1 MTTGEIT
8 DFLAACPVFADVPRQ
23 ELDEIAGYF
32 KTDRFPA
39 GARILEQGGFSP
51 AVYFLRSGRLVVR
64 VRRGMVHETVA
75 YLQPADLFG
84 ELSALTGRPCVADVG
99 VEIDAEVVF
108 LEKEA
113 FAKLPANREGLL
125 RGLMRAI
132 ASRLQD
138 TVSRGLTVRP
148 SPVVLLHARTH
159 FEAPVCFREKFA
171 TALARET
178 GAPTLLAIVGPAH
191 AGEMTALDETT
202 QRIFVPAAEAVRA
215 DIATRLTEW
224 RGRFINIVLAP
235 EGPRAA
241 EIVAGISEF
250 SNFQGALLGP
260 GDAVPEESETLFV
273 AQSAVAPTLP
283 ALRGNRRLIWDAAEA
298 EKSFHSGSKTPR
310 RFEQAVDSL
319 ARFVAGVQT
328 GVALGGGAAWGW
340 AHIGVLGALEEAGI
354 PVDMISGCSMGGV
367 IGSFRAF
374 GWDIGQLLELAEY
387 WRTRT
392 KRFIEW
398 RPWRMC
404 LVNEGAVRLT
414 FRKYFG
420 DRGVH
425 ETEIP
430 FWGNAV
436 DIQTGKEHTIRDG
449 TLVDCVRASIA
460 LPGLMSP
467 FVLGSAVLVD
477 AGMIDPVPVK
487 LVRAM
492 GSHFTIGVNAMAALD
507 SRPVSPR
514 YPLNAIDVITRSMFL
529 MGHEIGEARAE
540 QAADVLFTPRLDG
553 ISMLQFGRSAEIIA
567 RGRKAAEDSIPS
579 IRAAYKELRER
590 VRTGQ
595 RAPSTGGAL
604 DQARSA

>member
-1 MTTGEIT
+1 
-8 DFLAACPVFADVPRQ
+8 
-23 ELDEIAGYF
+23 
-32 KTDRFPA
+32 
-39 GARILEQGGFSP
+39 
-51 AVYFLRSGRLVVR
+51 
-64 VRRGMVHETVA
+64 
-75 YLQPADLFG
+75 
-84 ELSALTGRPCVADVG
+84 
-99 VEIDAEVVF
+99 
-108 LEKEA
+108 
-113 FAKLPANREGLL
+113 
-125 RGLMRAI
+125 
-132 ASRLQD
+132 
-138 TVSRGLTVRP
+138 
-148 SPVVLLHARTH
+148 
-159 FEAPVCFREKFA
+159 
-171 TALARET
+171 
-178 GAPTLLAIVGPAH
+178 
-191 AGEMTALDETT
+191 
-202 QRIFVPAAEAVRA
+202 
-215 DIATRLTEW
+215 
-224 RGRFINIVLAP
+224 
-235 EGPRAA
+235 
-241 EIVAGISEF
+241 
-250 SNFQGALLGP
+250 
-260 GDAVPEESETLFV
+260 
-273 AQSAVAPTLP
+273 
-283 ALRGNRRLIWDAAEA
+283 
-298 EKSFHSGSKTPR
+298 
-310 RFEQAVDSL
+310 
-319 ARFVAGVQT
+319 
-328 GVALGGGAAWGW
+328 
-340 AHIGVLGALEEAGI
+340 
-354 PVDMISGCSMGGV
+354 
-367 IGSFRAF
+367 
-374 GWDIGQLLELAEY
+374 
-387 WRTRT
+387 
-392 KRFIEW
+392 
-398 RPWRMC
+398 MC

-514 YPLNAIDVITRSMFL
+514 YPLNASDVITRSMFL
-529 MGHEIGEARAE
+529 MGHEIGEARAQ